1 MWLWRSYQGDRGAR
15 RGCAQRL
22 HGGSDQFVQ
31 FCKCLFWRTL
41 SPTMKWT
48 SPPNFHLPRR
58 QDGRRLSEWYSFYCP
73 LSILAFYRN
82 FSLHFDFR
90 IAVYTV
96 SVTFFRPNVIK
107 FKFGG
112 VKAPGV
118 KSSKGKEV
126 DIIVE
131 TDVDTKIISL
141 SRIDLIANKCLH
153 QKLQ

>member
-1 MWLWRSYQGDRGAR
+1 MSDILFTVCSPSWRFTAILP
-15 RGCAQRL
+15 CIL
-22 HGGSDQFVQ
+22 
-31 FCKCLFWRTL
+31 TL
-41 SPTMKWT
+41 
-48 SPPNFHLPRR
+48 
-58 QDGRRLSEWYSFYCP
+58 
-73 LSILAFYRN
+73 
-82 FSLHFDFR
+82 
-90 IAVYTV
+90 AVYTV

-131 TDVDTKIISL
+131 TDVHVKIISL
-141 SRIDLIANKCLH
+141 SRMDLIANKCLH